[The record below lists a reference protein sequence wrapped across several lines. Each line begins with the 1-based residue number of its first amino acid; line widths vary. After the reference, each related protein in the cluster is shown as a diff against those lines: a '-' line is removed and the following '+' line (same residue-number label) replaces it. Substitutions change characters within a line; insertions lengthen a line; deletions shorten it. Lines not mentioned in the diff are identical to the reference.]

1 MVLHCSMNE
10 EVFARANLSPRR
22 QWSRPDEL
30 GPQRGVARPMND
42 GLPDCDIG
50 VDIGGTFTDIVC
62 RQDGSVHTLKIPTSR
77 GDPSAAVLAAL
88 TQLRRTFDV
97 APASIARFLHGT
109 TIATNAVLERKG
121 ARIGLIASRGFR
133 DVLEIGFQ
141 LRQDLY
147 RVILE
152 PGAPVFLAPG
162 ELRREVPEQ
171 VSAQGDV
178 LVPLDEDA
186 VRRAADELAALDV
199 QAIAVCFLFS
209 FLHPA
214 HEQRTR
220 ALIQAAHPGMMVSL
234 SSEVDPAFREY
245 ERTVVTAFDA
255 YMKPVVDRY
264 LERLEAGLAA
274 AQVHAPLQIMQS
286 RGGLSG
292 TAVARQRPVRL
303 FLSGPAAGVIGG
315 AIVGRSVGYRDLIT
329 IDVGGTS
336 SDIALVEGGEP
347 VIRAQGTIGGYT
359 VRVPMV
365 DVNAIGA
372 GGGSIA
378 WLDGA
383 GGLRVGPHSA
393 GSEPGPAC
401 YGRGGEQATVTD
413 ASVVLGWL
421 NPAYFVGGS
430 VRLDLA
436 KAREAIDRTI
446 ATPLGMTPE
455 AAALG
460 IHRVVNAQMV
470 EGIRLVSIRR
480 GFDPR
485 RFALVALGGA
495 GPVHAT
501 ALAAEL
507 SIRNVLI
514 PRHPGVLSAAGL
526 LAAPVEHEVSVAF
539 PRRLDGL
546 ALVDVRRALDELDAS
561 CSALM
566 AQEATN
572 SLPVVVQYSADIWY
586 VGQSYHIEVPLQATA
601 PDPLA
606 ALYRDFLALHDRIYG
621 HSTEAPAA
629 IVNLR
634 SVHRAGGAH
643 QLDEVVYRPRRGNP
657 AKPSRAIRI
666 AGAAGPVTAAV
677 YDRAAMPIGMSVAGP
692 AIIEQDDTTTVVEPG
707 WSGTVLEGGTLL
719 LEHD

>member
-1 MVLHCSMNE
+1 
-10 EVFARANLSPRR
+10 
-22 QWSRPDEL
+22 
-30 GPQRGVARPMND
+30 MND
-42 GLPDCDIG
+42 HSSACDIG

-62 RQDGSVHTLKIPTSR
+62 RQDGRIRTLKIPTSR
-77 GDPSAAVLAAL
+77 GDPSEAVLTAL
-88 TQLRRTFDV
+88 VQLRRAFGVDPTT
-97 APASIARFLHGT
+97 IARFLHGT

-121 ARIGLIASRGFR
+121 AKIGLITSLGFR

-162 ELRREVPEQ
+162 ALRRDVVEQ
-171 VSAQGDV
+171 VSAQGQV
-178 LVPLDEDA
+178 LVPLDEDS
-186 VRRAADELAALDV
+186 VRRAVDELAAENV
-199 QAIAVCFLFS
+199 QAIAVCYLFS
-209 FLHPA
+209 FLYPD
-214 HEQRTR
+214 HECRTR
-220 ALIQAAHPGMMVSL
+220 DLIAERYPNIMVSL

-264 LERLEAGLAA
+264 LENLETGLAA
-274 AQVHAPLQIMQS
+274 AKVVAPLQVMQS
-286 RGGLSG
+286 RGGLAG

-303 FLSGPAAGVIGG
+303 FLSGPAAGVMGG
-315 AIVGRSVGYRDLIT
+315 AIVGRSAGHRDLIT

-336 SDIALVEGGEP
+336 SDIALVEGGAP
-347 VIRAQGTIGGYT
+347 VIRAQGTIAGYT

-421 NPAYFVGGS
+421 DPAYFAGGS
-430 VRLDLA
+430 VRLDPE
-436 KAREAIDRTI
+436 KAREAVARTI
-446 ATPLGMTPE
+446 AGPLGMTPE
-455 AAALG
+455 DAALG

-480 GFDPR
+480 GLDPR
-485 RFALVALGGA
+485 RFTLVALGGA

-507 SIRNVLI
+507 GISHVLI

-526 LAAPVEHEVSVAF
+526 LTAPIEHEVAVAF
-539 PRRLDGL
+539 PHKLHGL
-546 ALVDVRRALDELDAS
+546 AFDEVRRALDGLDES
-561 CSALM
+561 CARLM
-566 AQEATN
+566 ANEAVQDM
-572 SLPVVVQYSADIWY
+572 PVSVMYSADVWY
-586 VGQSYHIEVPLQATA
+586 IGQSYHIEVPLQVTSS
-601 PDPLA
+601 DPLET
-606 ALYRDFLALHDRIYG
+606 LYRDFLSLHDRIYG
-621 HSTEAPAA
+621 HSTEAPGA

-634 SVHRAGGAH
+634 SVHRAGGADR
-643 QLDEVVYRPRRGNP
+643 LDEGAYQPRAGGAR
-657 AKPSRAIRI
+657 KPPREIRI
-666 AGAAGPVTAAV
+666 QGVPGPVTATIF
-677 YDRAAMPIGMSVAGP
+677 DRAAMPAGMTFAGP
-692 AIIEQDDTTTVVEPG
+692 AIVEQDDTTTLVEPG
-707 WSGTVLEGGTLL
+707 WHGRVLEDGTLL
-719 LEHD
+719 LEQN